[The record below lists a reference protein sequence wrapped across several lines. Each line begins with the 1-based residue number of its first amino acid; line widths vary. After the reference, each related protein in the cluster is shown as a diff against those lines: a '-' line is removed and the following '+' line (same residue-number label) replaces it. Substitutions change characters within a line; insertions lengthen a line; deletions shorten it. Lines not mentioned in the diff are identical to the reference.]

1 MQSIRI
7 LLRVTWVTSSLLNAP
22 WPKGRQKPAWEKNTC
37 LNPLTHLCAFPLPV
51 SIRSAQKSPGLAS
64 LVGQPQ
70 GKPLL
75 SPTAGLHTEEQ
86 VGSRYERGG
95 MKAGL
100 RDVHC
105 RN

>member
-7 LLRVTWVTSSLLNAP
+7 LLRVTWVTSSLLNAS

-75 SPTAGLHTEEQ
+75 SLQLDFTQKNRWG
-86 VGSRYERGG
+86 VG
-95 MKAGL
+95 MKGE
-100 RDVHC
+100 VWKQV
-105 RN
+105 